1 MLGGILILR
10 KIVTIMIIWG
20 TSLLFAGGFQI
31 NEHGARAMALGNA
44 FTAIANDASAVY
56 WNAAGLSYLEGTQLI
71 LGTAMIRPSTSFRG
85 VSPDI
90 TKYDMEKQTFFP
102 SHFFITHTISSKFSI
117 GAGVSN
123 PFGLETKWEGDW
135 IGRYLTVETALTTF
149 SIPIVVSYAILP
161 NLSISGGVSYN
172 LGHVRINQKNSQTPF
187 EGDADVEL
195 EGDDSFGFGY
205 NFGLMW
211 KANHQVSV
219 GAAFRSQVKYT
230 FEGTAKTVGAEQ
242 LAAVL
247 PNGDIKANLNTPA
260 VIQGGVAVQVIKQL
274 LLSGDFQWV
283 GWSSYDSLI
292 VTFNDPEFERIA
304 RPRSYKDTYIIRF
317 GAQYDFNEDVSI
329 LGGIYFDKNPVD
341 PENANPSLPDSDRIG
356 FSIGVDAK
364 ISEKFGLTAS
374 YLFVRASELTVSNSN
389 EIYTPYDDGNEN
401 TASKFNGTYNSN
413 ASVLSLS
420 FYYSFN

>member
-1 MLGGILILR
+1 
-10 KIVTIMIIWG
+10 
-20 TSLLFAGGFQI
+20 
-31 NEHGARAMALGNA
+31 MALGNA

-71 LGTAMIRPSTSFRG
+71 LGTAIIRPSTSFRG

-90 TKYDMEKQTFFP
+90 IKYDMKQQTFFP
-102 SHFFITHTISSKFSI
+102 SHFFITHKISPMFSI

-123 PFGLETKWEGDW
+123 PFGLETQWEGDW
-135 IGRYLTVETALTTF
+135 VGRYLAVETALTTF
-149 SIPIVVSYAILP
+149 SAPVVVSYAILP

-211 KANHQVSV
+211 KANHQVTV
-219 GAAFRSQVKYT
+219 GASYRSQVEYS
-230 FEGTAKTVGAEQ
+230 FEGTAEATGAEQ
-242 LAAVL
+242 LSSVL
-247 PNGDIKANLNTPA
+247 PSGGISAKLTTPA
-260 VIQGGVAVQVIKQL
+260 NIQGGIAVQVIKQL
-274 LLSGDFQWV
+274 LLSADFQWI
-283 GWSSYDSLI
+283 GWSSYDTLAIS
-292 VTFNDPEFERIA
+292 FKDPAFHHISEPRLYKNTIA
-304 RPRSYKDTYIIRF
+304 IRF
-317 GAQYDFNEDVSI
+317 GAQYDFNQDVSV
-329 LGGIYFDKNPVD
+329 LGGIYYDKIPVE
-341 PENANPSLPDSDRIG
+341 PENVNPSLPDSDRLG

-364 ISEKFGLTAS
+364 ITENFGFTGS
-374 YLFVRASELTVSNSN
+374 YLFVRASDLTVTNSN
-389 EIYTPYDDGNEN
+389 VHYTPHDDDQAD
-401 TASKFNGTYNSN
+401 TASPFNGTYNSN